1 MQNKKRTES
10 SKDAYQTAGS
20 EERKKASDR
29 REEKTLERREEKRR
43 EEDGR
48 HYERSKQEKQKTEK
62 RDWGLTRQRSN
73 GWMEG
78 GAKKKMR
85 GSAEQAAKKGRRR

>member
-62 RDWGLTRQRSN
+62 RDWGLCLNCCTNFGIANLGDVLDVDSQRFN
-73 GWMEG
+73 
-78 GAKKKMR
+78 R
-85 GSAEQAAKKGRRR
+85 V